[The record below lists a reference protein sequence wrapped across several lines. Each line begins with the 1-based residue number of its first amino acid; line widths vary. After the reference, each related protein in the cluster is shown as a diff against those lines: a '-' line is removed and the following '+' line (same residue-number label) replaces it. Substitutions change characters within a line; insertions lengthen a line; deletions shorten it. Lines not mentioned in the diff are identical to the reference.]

1 MSQDIQDRLGPVD
14 VVIVEFPAG
23 TLEAAGFEALLDAV
37 NKGVV
42 RVLDIELVSHGTDG
56 SVTLVDLDEAAAGFG
71 LTELVGASSGILD
84 ADDVAFIGEITAP
97 GSLSA
102 AILYE
107 QIWVFPVVDG
117 FESVGG
123 RVVSSSHLDAQD
135 VVAAL
140 GDE

>member
-1 MSQDIQDRLGPVD
+1 
-14 VVIVEFPAG
+14 
-23 TLEAAGFEALLDAV
+23 
-37 NKGVV
+37 
-42 RVLDIELVSHGTDG
+42 VSHGTDG